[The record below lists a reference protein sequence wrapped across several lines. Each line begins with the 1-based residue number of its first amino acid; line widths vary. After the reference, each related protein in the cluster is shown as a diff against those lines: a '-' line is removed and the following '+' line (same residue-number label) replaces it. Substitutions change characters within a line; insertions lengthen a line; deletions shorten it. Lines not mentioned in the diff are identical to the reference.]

1 MAYQYEA
8 KRIGD
13 ELRAQGDIADN
24 QEIRRTSDES
34 NQHQWANTQ
43 RATEVANVNI
53 ASINQANALK
63 HNLLA

>member
-34 NQHQWANTQ
+34 NQHQWANKQ
-43 RATEVANVNI
+43 RLSENANYNTTE
-53 ASINQANALK
+53 INKAYAAR
-63 HNLLA
+63 H